1 MTNCGFIL
9 LEEDALQI
17 SGILNDFLKE
27 TEARTCL
34 IIDRGGS
41 LIAVEGKSESLDTMS
56 LSALAAGAFAST
68 REIACLVGETEF
80 TVLYHQGKKGHI
92 HVSHVDEDTLMMA
105 IFDDKT
111 TVGIVRLY
119 SQDTEKKIA
128 EIMEESRSRMRKPG
142 RAVKPIEVEDDEDI
156 FTQKDS

>member
-1 MTNCGFIL
+1 MTTCGFIL

-17 SGILNDFLKE
+17 SRILSDFLKE
-27 TEARTCL
+27 TEAKTCL

-41 LIAVEGKSESLDTMS
+41 LIAVEGESETLDTMS

-68 REIACLVGETEF
+68 SEIARLVGETEF
-80 TVLYHQGKKGHI
+80 TVLYHQGRKGHI

-119 SQDTEKKIA
+119 SHDTEKKIA
-128 EIMEESRSRMRKPG
+128 GIMEELRSRKRKPG
-142 RAVKPIEVEDDEDI
+142 GVFKPIEVEDDKDI
-156 FTQKDS
+156 FRQKDS